1 MEAKMACARASDIL
15 SLYIDDMLDETQAHD
30 LRLHLDECASCSAE
44 HEQLLCIRSALLG
57 VPEIPLPDEFDD
69 SFKRA
74 MARSSEEG
82 AEGFGRIAHVRRRR
96 RIWASVVAVFAIG
109 LLSVFAYQNF
119 SGGGAELSTS
129 ADVAAEDAAAGAGA
143 FEIMPNSEP
152 AQEDAAPAAGASTA
166 PRIDSNYAGVSV
178 GESQDV
184 ASADAGAGGYAAPGE
199 RENIYISAAAEPPLS
214 YDSYDPTGYLARGTT
229 MGAHRLNEKALYDEM
244 LKERLTG
251 WEYEI
256 LSEEKR
262 DDAYIYRINMIS
274 NSYGMEFN
282 QEIEV
287 VASGNALRILYATEF
302 MGLQ

>member
-1 MEAKMACARASDIL
+1 
-15 SLYIDDMLDETQAHD
+15 
-30 LRLHLDECASCSAE
+30 
-44 HEQLLCIRSALLG
+44 LLG
-57 VPEIPLPDEFDD
+57 VPEIPLPDEFGD

-82 AEGFGRIAHVRRRR
+82 AGGFGLIARARRRR
-96 RIWASVVAVFAIG
+96 RMWASVAAVFAIG

-119 SGGGAELSTS
+119 SGNGAELSTP

-143 FEIMPNSEP
+143 LEIMPNGET
-152 AQEDAAPAAGASTA
+152 AQVDAAPAL

-184 ASADAGAGGYAAPGE
+184 ASADAGAGGYTGLGE
-199 RENIYISAAAEPPLS
+199 RENIYIGAAAETPPS
-214 YDSYDPTGYLARGTT
+214 FDSYDPTGYLARGTT

-274 NSYGMEFN
+274 NSDGMEFN